1 MKKLLFLLLSL
12 IVTLSGMSQY
22 GFKTYIPTEDG
33 AFREGKHVVET
44 SDHGFII
51 SLEAQ
56 DKYKNEIL
64 VRLSSEG
71 AVSNKLV
78 FQIDGKNLKYC
89 GLFHHP
95 ENEEEYLAVATLDE
109 GNTPDTYIQ
118 KELAFVKLD
127 ADLNILSQ
135 TVYDFGDD
143 YVRLSTVTRTPFL
156 ILEDDGTITMATSCQ
171 KTDCYCYLFASFTN
185 DGLILKQRDSEIF
198 PGPAPKMLNSFS
210 KKRTDGSFGMIL
222 SDNASG
228 DYFCEADTAFN
239 ITRMGKLLLLPI
251 RVVENQQLNVTD
263 STYYYM
269 FPQGTVEYLNDSVS
283 LVTTGGRYVKHIGNE
298 NGWFNFLATLDDS
311 LNVLSNDIWDI
322 GKEVQN
328 HSTTALSARDKAIA
342 VTNDAIFHCG
352 VVGIKDH
359 GHHSGHGVQASTITV
374 SKFDKELNL
383 IWRRYYGG
391 DGFFYDINI
400 IHSTA
405 DGGCIMTGIY
415 SKLVGCNFH
424 SYILKVDENGY
435 DAIGE
440 NAESVAKPY
449 FCYPNPAKDNIYIE
463 LSPDAD
469 CQSVELYTLDGRLV
483 VETCHGASQQT
494 TINVENLNAGVYIL
508 KIKMADGKEFSERI
522 VKQ

>member
-22 GFKTYIPTEDG
+22 GFKTYIPTEHG

-239 ITRMGKLLLLPI
+239 ITRIGRLLLLPI

-440 NAESVAKPY
+440 NEESLAKPY
-449 FCYPNPAKDNIYIE
+449 FCYPNPAKDNLYME
-463 LSPDAD
+463 FSPDVT

-483 VETCHGASQQT
+483 KTCHGASLQT

-508 KIKMADGKEFSERI
+508 KIKMADGREFSERI